1 MMKTKMTQKQVNTVM
16 KKPIGSTGIHSTTAG
31 SYEQGKKV
39 LTSIETLTDKI
50 HERTTI
56 TDTFSTESS
65 GYFPIGKVVAMN
77 LSTLRRVNMM
87 ICSIHIAMFMMLFN
101 LQNPLLKSHCPERKL
116 MIQKNLVKYIISLN
130 LYIMGE
136 AVNFISFVLF
146 KQLSYC
152 DFTIHGL

>member
-1 MMKTKMTQKQVNTVM
+1 MMKTKITQKQVNTVM

-77 LSTLRRVNMM
+77 LSTFRKDEHDDVPHPYRNVYDAVQLAETTGE
-87 ICSIHIAMFMMLFN
+87 I
-101 LQNPLLKSHCPERKL
+101 PLS
-116 MIQKNLVKYIISLN
+116 
-130 LYIMGE
+130 
-136 AVNFISFVLF
+136 
-146 KQLSYC
+146 
-152 DFTIHGL
+152 